1 MRYRFLLAIVV
12 AVLGFAGPGV
22 VGPASARY
30 MTGAALL
37 DWCKDDGST
46 FCPGYLAAMADYQS
60 VLQSLNTDTEL
71 FCLPNNVKLGALRP
85 IALDGLGARPQDEL
99 LKGVAAAMLLPALA
113 ERYPPLPGDRGCA
126 EKAAAYLDGTALLEW
141 CQDEAS
147 RLCQGYIAAI
157 VDYQD
162 ELVRRDTAT
171 PRFCLREDTRMSEL
185 FALTLKV
192 LRANPPREMRKIAAS
207 LVIPGF
213 FRTYPCRQ

>member
-1 MRYRFLLAIVV
+1 VRYLVILAAGAVV
-12 AVLGFAGPGV
+12 AAMLGGAA
-22 VGPASARY
+22 PASARY

-71 FCLPNNVKLGALRP
+71 FCLPSNVKLGALRP
-85 IALDGLGARPQDEL
+85 IALDGLAARPQDEL
-99 LKGVAAAMLLPALA
+99 LKGVAAALLLPLLA
-113 ERYPPLPGDRGCA
+113 QRYPPQAGGCA
-126 EKAAAYLDGTALLEW
+126 ERAAAYLDGYALLEW

-162 ELVRRDTAT
+162 ELARRDTAT

-185 FALTLKV
+185 YTLTLKV
-192 LRANPPREMRKIAAS
+192 LRANPPREMRKLAAS

-213 FRTYPCRQ
+213 FRTYPCR

>member
-1 MRYRFLLAIVV
+1 MRGRLILMVV
-12 AVLGFAGPGV
+12 AVVLGWAA
-22 VGPASARY
+22 PASARY

-46 FCPGYLAAMADYQS
+46 FCPGYLAGMADYQS
-60 VLQSLNTDTEL
+60 VLQALNTDTEL
-71 FCLPNNVKLGALRP
+71 FCLPNDVKLGALRP
-85 IALDGLGARPQDEL
+85 IALDGLAQIPQDAR
-99 LKGVAAAMLLPALA
+99 LKGVAAALLLAPLAKGYPA
-113 ERYPPLPGDRGCA
+113 LPGDRGCA
-126 EKAAAYLDGTALLEW
+126 QKAAAYLDGSALLEW

-147 RLCQGYIAAI
+147 RLCQGYIAAL

-185 FALTLKV
+185 YTLTLKV
-192 LRANPPREMRKIAAS
+192 LRANPPREMQKIAAS

-213 FRTYPCRQ
+213 FRTYPCR